1 MNLAPIQHFTTASP
15 ADKNG
20 VLGEKSLTLI
30 IDLQDDSYTAK
41 IKHIHEALQERSMVL
56 GFREIRLYIFK
67 VLQYEFGLDKKKKVG
82 EKCNL

>member
-1 MNLAPIQHFTTASP
+1 M
-15 ADKNG
+15 
-20 VLGEKSLTLI
+20 
-30 IDLQDDSYTAK
+30 
-41 IKHIHEALQERSMVL
+41 KHIPEAPQERSMVL